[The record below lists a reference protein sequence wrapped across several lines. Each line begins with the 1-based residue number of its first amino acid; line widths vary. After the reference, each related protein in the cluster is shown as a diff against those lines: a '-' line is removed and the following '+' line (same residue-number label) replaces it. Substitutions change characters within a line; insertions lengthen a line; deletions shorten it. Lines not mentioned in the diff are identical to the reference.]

1 MQVKI
6 IIRRILIMAAT
17 QIVNKKTTKI
27 KTSGKSIKI
36 TNSQKQSKNNNSNT
50 NKPTRTRKVRVKK
63 K

>member
-1 MQVKI
+1 
-6 IIRRILIMAAT
+6 MAAT
-17 QIVNKKTTKI
+17 QIVNKKTTTI
-27 KTSGKSIKI
+27 KTSGRGVKI

>member
-17 QIVNKKTTKI
+17 QIVNKKTTTI
-27 KTSGKSIKI
+27 KTSGRGVKI
-36 TNSQKQSKNNNSNT
+36 TNLQKQSKNNKSNT
-50 NKPTRTRKVRVKK
+50 NKQTRTRKVRVKK

>member
-1 MQVKI
+1 
-6 IIRRILIMAAT
+6 MAAT

-50 NKPTRTRKVRVKK
+50 NKPTPTRKVRVKK
-63 K
+63 NG